1 VSGPTSCAIVQDD
14 FFVLK
19 SYLFFPAEAQLI
31 HKNKTEINIRVY
43 LYILFFSD
51 IPASVFKFTAKLIIN
66 LNNQLQGYPAPGEIV
81 NHPYRHLSTALLQD
95 RQRW

>member
-31 HKNKTEINIRVY
+31 HKNKTEINIRAH
-43 LYILFFSD
+43 LNILFFSD

-66 LNNQLQGYPAPGEIV
+66 LNNQLRGYVAPEEIV
-81 NHPYRHLSTALLQD
+81 NHPCLHLLTALLPD
-95 RQRW
+95 RQRR